1 MSSSA
6 LPVVIPPAG
15 DQGPSPTLDYGSSKS
30 FGRMVFEDTFK
41 NMGARVGVAWIG
53 VLAFMAV
60 FAPFLAN
67 SHPVLMKMGGRWS
80 SPLLIHLTQ
89 TDVALLVTFVFAV
102 GLAMVSGIT
111 WPQRL
116 AMLAWVVAVTL
127 LLVWWPAI
135 TEKRYQP
142 ASTWMR
148 ILVGTLLVLDVA
160 VVLWVPLGLK
170 VSLKAKAIL
179 IGAMLLVAAV
189 LLILPVRPPE
199 SVVYSQYREWEKE
212 GKVEKIYHTMIPFS
226 AGDRQRD
233 IRDARLQPPSDKHL
247 MGTESNGS
255 DVLSRIIHASRIAL
269 AIGFISTG
277 IAVFIGVVIGA
288 IMGYFVG
295 RLDIVGMRLIEIFE
309 AVPTLILLL
318 TFVAFFGRNLYLMMA
333 IIGLVSWTG
342 YSRFVR
348 AEFLRLRKQDFVQ
361 AAVALGLPLRSVL
374 FRHMLPNGI
383 APVLV
388 GASFGVASAILFE
401 SILSFLGLG
410 LVDEPSWGQLLNQ
423 VTGSAGGQFVWWLAL
438 FPGLMI
444 FLTVYAYNLVGESLR
459 DALDPKLRGR

>member
-6 LPVVIPPAG
+6 LPNTIPIDPPPRDPVRDDPDEG
-15 DQGPSPTLDYGSSKS
+15 KS
-30 FGRMVFEDTFK
+30 FGRRVFEDTFK
-41 NMGARVGVAWIG
+41 NYRARAGILWIG
-53 VLAFMAV
+53 VLVFTAV

-67 SHPVLMKMGGRWS
+67 SHPLLMKMDGRWS
-80 SPLLIHLTQ
+80 SPLLVHLTQ
-89 TDVALLVTFVFAV
+89 TDVTLLVAFVTGV
-102 GLAMVSGIT
+102 VLLIVWGIT
-111 WPQRL
+111 WPQKMAIL
-116 AMLAWVVAVTL
+116 PWFVAVTL
-127 LLVWWPAI
+127 PLVWWPTLIDAI
-135 TEKRYQP
+135 KGWTG
-142 ASTWMR
+142 AF
-148 ILVGTLLVLDVA
+148 LALLVLIDLA
-160 VVLWVPLGLK
+160 VIVWIPWALDIPLRGKGMMLG
-170 VSLKAKAIL
+170 
-179 IGAMLLVAAV
+179 GALLLAAL
-189 LLILPVRPPE
+189 LLIFPVRPPQ
-199 SVVYSQYREWEKE
+199 SVVYSQYREWARE
-212 GKVEKIYHTMIPFS
+212 GKIEKQILAPIPYS

-247 MGTESNGS
+247 MGTENNGS

-277 IAVFIGVVIGA
+277 IAVLIGAVVGA
-288 IMGYFVG
+288 IMGYYVG
-295 RLDIVGMRLIEIFE
+295 KIDILGMRLIEIFE

-333 IIGLVSWTG
+333 IIGFVSWTG
-342 YSRFVR
+342 DARFVR

-361 AAVALGLPLRSVL
+361 AAVALGLPTRSVL

-383 APVLV
+383 APLLV
-388 GASFGVASAILFE
+388 GASFGVASAILYE
-401 SILSFLGLG
+401 ATLSFLGLG

-423 VTGSAGGQFVWWLAL
+423 VIGSAGGQFVWWLAL